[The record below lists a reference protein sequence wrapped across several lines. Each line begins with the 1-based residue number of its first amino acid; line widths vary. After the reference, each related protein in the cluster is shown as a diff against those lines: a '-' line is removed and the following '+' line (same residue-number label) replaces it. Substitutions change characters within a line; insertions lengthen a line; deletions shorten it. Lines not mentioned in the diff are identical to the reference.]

1 MSEPKRKAREV
12 IVIPATLPPP
22 EGYVEKVVPKSDLN
36 WDTITPDELFDIM
49 VDGDYNSGQ
58 IAYMFDISTEEARA
72 KIKRFGIKQRDV
84 IMSRVIRNYQA
95 SQQ

>member
-1 MSEPKRKAREV
+1 MSEPKRKVREV
-12 IVIPATLPPP
+12 IVIPATLSPP

-58 IAYMFDISTEEARA
+58 IAYMFDISTIC
-72 KIKRFGIKQRDV
+72 KHFTSTHYICI
-84 IMSRVIRNYQA
+84 
-95 SQQ
+95 